1 MPDDPE
7 HIRQIILCGLR
18 LKENGAVDAL
28 AVLELWTG
36 EHPGEE
42 SDGWEAQLAAWQK
55 WFAESFPDLPEAT
68 LPVDTADSKWKYEEL
83 LEYVTGKEGQ
93 AGDPATG
100 ALVFQ
105 KANCEKCH
113 RYGDRGEVMGPDLT
127 SVTKRFTRKE
137 ILQSILY
144 PSHIIS
150 SQYVSQNLLLVDGR
164 QLHGIVAPGGE
175 GEKVVLNTD
184 GEKVPIPEQD
194 IDEITPSKLSAMP
207 DGVLKEL
214 TLQEIADLFAY
225 VTTDPSQTVAQRPAE
240 VDRKKANRED
250 TPPRR

>member
-1 MPDDPE
+1 VPDDPE

-28 AVLELWTG
+28 AVLERWTG
-36 EHPGEE
+36 ERQGEE
-42 SDGWEAQLAAWQK
+42 SDGWEAKLAAWQK
-55 WFAESFPDLPEAT
+55 WFAESFPNLPEAV

-83 LEYVTGKEGQ
+83 LEYVTRKKGQ
-93 AGDPATG
+93 AGNPAKG
-100 ALVFQ
+100 AMVFQ

-127 SVTKRFTRKE
+127 SLTKRFTRKE

-144 PSHIIS
+144 PSHMIS
-150 SQYVSQNLLLVDGR
+150 SRYAPQNLLLVDKR
-164 QLHGIVAPGGE
+164 RILGIVAPGGK

-194 IDEITPSKLSAMP
+194 IDEITPSKLSSMP
-207 DGVLKEL
+207 DGAIKEL

-225 VTTDPSQTVAQRPAE
+225 VTTDPSSIVAQRPAE
-240 VDRKKANRED
+240 VDGKKANEED